1 MLLERRRLVS
11 QYKIELD
18 NILIPSDALHL
29 VTVIGEGLLM
39 CPSCIVL
46 KLYAITCITGA
57 FGLVYESIYTD
68 HKTGTSIN
76 VAIKG
81 LKGILHN
88 TLSVSQLINIPVNYC

>member
-29 VTVIGEGLLM
+29 VTVIGEGLFM

-46 KLYAITCITGA
+46 KLYAITCIGA

-88 TLSVSQLINIPVNYC
+88 TICLSTNPRSC